1 MNSLEIESLNKSK
14 GDISW
19 SFLND
24 LDDVLIQTHQVWSE
38 MHNARMFITGG
49 TGFIGCWLLESLR
62 HAELHHQLGIQATI
76 LTRDP
81 EAFRKKAPHLFNYSG
96 FTFIAGDVC
105 HFKSPPGE
113 FTHLIHAATDAS
125 ADLNEKDPRQ
135 MFDTVL
141 QGTRRALDFAV
152 EKAVGRVLFLSS
164 GAVYGQQP
172 WEMER
177 VAENWMGAPSCL
189 DPRAAYAEG
198 KRAAEMLCAIYQKQF
213 GLKIAIARI
222 FALLGPYLSL
232 DIHFAAGNFI
242 RDAMQGKAIVV
253 NGNGMPCRSYLYAL
267 DLTVWLWHM
276 LVRAEPGK
284 PYNVG
289 SDESV
294 SIRELAEN
302 VSDTLGQV
310 GYQVLGDPD
319 MGWNPGRYVPD
330 TDLIARDLGLYK
342 TVNLAQAIERTAL
355 WHGWKRKNLN
365 EVI

>member
-1 MNSLEIESLNKSK
+1 MKSWK
-14 GDISW
+14 MEH
-19 SFLND
+19 D
-24 LDDVLIQTHQVWSE
+24 LDFIV
-38 MHNARMFITGG
+38 NAAQGIWPSLRGAHLFLTGG

-62 HAELHHQLGIQATI
+62 HADQRHHLDLQATV

-81 EAFRKKAPHLFNYSG
+81 EVFRLKAPHLANYAA
-96 FTFIAGDVC
+96 FRFIKGDVC
-105 HFKSPPGE
+105 NFEIPPGE

-125 ADLNEKDPRQ
+125 ADLNESDPRQ

-152 EKAVGRVLFLSS
+152 EKSVGRVLFLSS

-172 WEMER
+172 WDMER
-177 VAENWMGAPSCL
+177 VAESWTGGPSCV

-213 GLKIAIARI
+213 GVKISIARI

-242 RDAMQGKAIVV
+242 RDAMLGRSITV
-253 NGNGMPCRSYLYAL
+253 NGNGLPCRSYMYAS

-276 LVRAEPGK
+276 LVRAEPGI

-294 SIRELAEN
+294 SIRELAEK
-302 VSDTLGQV
+302 VSETLGDV
-310 GYQVLGDPD
+310 GYRILGAPD
-319 MGWNPGRYVPD
+319 LGWNPGRYVPE
-330 TDLIARDLGLYK
+330 TSLIANDLGLLK
-342 TVNLAQAIERTAL
+342 TVTLAEAIQRTAL
-355 WHGWKRKNLN
+355 WHGWKGK
-365 EVI
+365 